1 MKKGWIVKKLGEVCE
16 SDLGKT
22 INKSK
27 DKGRFYPYLCS
38 INVLWNA
45 FDFSTIKEAKFE
57 ETELDKYSVSKG
69 DLLICEGG
77 DIGRAAIWNFDNTI
91 LYQNAL
97 HRVRCYDNL
106 NSMFCLYY
114 LKYLKE
120 KGILDSKYAKGVTI
134 KHLVKSALLS
144 IPIPIP
150 PLSEQHRIVS
160 ELDCLNGII
169 DKKREQLKELNA
181 LAQSI
186 FYDMFGD
193 PIMNEKGWERIQ
205 INDCVIEM
213 FIGPFGS
220 SLKKECYVNK
230 EDAYCMVYEQKHAIN
245 KRFDLENHY
254 IDKDK
259 YIELKRFEVGP
270 SDFIMSCRGTIG
282 EIYQIP
288 STAPKGIIHPS
299 LMKIRLNDK
308 VCNPIFFE
316 KILAIIVKGQDMK
329 GGCIKMAITAKSLG
343 KILIII
349 PPMELQNLFA
359 EKISAIDK
367 QKELIKQSLAE
378 VENLFNSRLDYY
390 FH

>member
-1 MKKGWIVKKLGEVCE
+1 MKKGWIVKKLREVCE

-150 PLSEQHRIVS
+150 PLFEQHRIVS

-169 DKKREQLKELNA
+169 NKKREQLKELDA

-193 PIMNEKGWERIQ
+193 P
-205 INDCVIEM
+205 DHT
-213 FIGPFGS
+213 
-220 SLKKECYVNK
+220 
-230 EDAYCMVYEQKHAIN
+230 VYEVVALSNLTKYKLSYGSGASATSYDGNIRYVRITDIGDEGVLLGE
-245 KRFDLENHY
+245 KVSPTKVE
-254 IDKDK
+254 DK
-259 YIELKRFEVGP
+259 YI
-270 SDFIMSCRGTIG
+270 
-282 EIYQIP
+282 
-288 STAPKGIIHPS
+288 
-299 LMKIRLNDK
+299 LNDGDVLFARSGATVGK
-308 VCNPIFFE
+308 TFLYESKYGKCIYAGYLIRYVADRE
-316 KILAIIVKGQDMK
+316 KILPKYLFYYTK
-329 GGCIKMAITAKSLG
+329 TLYYKSFIKTNAQAVAQPNINAQQYGNLKVCVPPLSLQQ
-343 KILIII
+343 
-349 PPMELQNLFA
+349 EFA

-378 VENLFNSRLDYY
+378 VEDLFNSRMDYY

>member
-1 MKKGWIVKKLGEVCE
+1 MKEGWIVKKLGEIFETQSGGTPLKTHKEYYEEGNIPWLRSGEVCKKYIQDTE
-16 SDLGKT
+16 MYITSLGLE
-22 INKSK
+22 NS
-27 DKGRFYPYLCS
+27 S
-38 INVLWNA
+38 
-45 FDFSTIKEAKFE
+45 AKYFPIDTVVVAMYGATAGQVGILKL
-57 ETELDKYSVSKG
+57 ETTTNQA
-69 DLLICEGG
+69 ICGIFPRE
-77 DIGRAAIWNFDNTI
+77 DYIPEF
-91 LYQNAL
+91 
-97 HRVRCYDNL
+97 
-106 NSMFCLYY
+106 LYY
-114 LKYLKE
+114 VLH
-120 KGILDSKYAKGVTI
+120 SKYYE
-134 KHLVKSALLS
+134 LVSQAIGNAQPNISQNKIRNLY
-144 IPIPIP
+144 IPIVDYP
-150 PLSEQHRIVS
+150 EQHRIVS

-169 DKKREQLKELNA
+169 DKKREQLKELDA

-349 PPMELQNLFA
+349 PPMELQNLYA

-378 VENLFNSRLDYY
+378 VEYLFNSRMDYY

>member
-1 MKKGWIVKKLGEVCE
+1 MKEGWIVKKLGEVFETQSGGTPLKTHKEYYEEGNIPWLRSGEVCKKYIQNTE
-16 SDLGKT
+16 MYITSLGLE
-22 INKSK
+22 NS
-27 DKGRFYPYLCS
+27 S
-38 INVLWNA
+38 
-45 FDFSTIKEAKFE
+45 AKYFPIDTVVVAMYGATAGQVGILKL
-57 ETELDKYSVSKG
+57 ETTTNQA
-69 DLLICEGG
+69 ICGIFPRE
-77 DIGRAAIWNFDNTI
+77 DYIPEF
-91 LYQNAL
+91 
-97 HRVRCYDNL
+97 
-106 NSMFCLYY
+106 LYY
-114 LKYLKE
+114 VLY
-120 KGILDSKYAKGVTI
+120 SKYYE
-134 KHLVKSALLS
+134 LVSQAIGNAQPNISQNKIRNLY
-144 IPIPIP
+144 IPIVDY
-150 PLSEQHRIVS
+150 SEQHRIVS

-349 PPMELQNLFA
+349 PPMELQNLYA

-378 VENLFNSRLDYY
+378 VEDLFNSRMDYY